1 MKEIDTL
8 AHQLMEESLEEQADS
23 IEMAS
28 MELEACYD
36 KLQNIV
42 ALRQKTLI
50 DSHKLQCVLSISNY
64 LMEWYNMM
72 REEILNTIASGYVCR
87 PVHANVHLH

>member
-1 MKEIDTL
+1 MCCIQAKENDTL
-8 AHQLMEESLEEQADS
+8 AHQLMEESSEEQADN

-28 MELEACYD
+28 MELDACYE
-36 KLQNIV
+36 KLKSIM
-42 ALRQKTLI
+42 ALRQKSLI

-72 REEILNTIASGYVCR
+72 REEIDSTIASGYV
-87 PVHANVHLH
+87 HT